1 MSATYEKDLRTGR
14 TFWQSRPL
22 SKIKTQ
28 PLRRD
33 VETDV
38 LIVGAGISGAMTAE
52 ALSELGL
59 RVVIVD
65 RRGALKGSTTASTAL
80 LQYEIDIL
88 LSKLAKRIGR
98 DRAERIWRRSYLA
111 LSSLRDRTRHLGIK
125 ADIVNRDSL
134 YLQGDELDAE
144 GLRVEG
150 AARRRAGFEVAYLTA
165 PQVEARVGISGRAA
179 LLAFDNMSADPRRLA
194 AGFLNAALGRGA
206 KLYSPVEIDEVESD
220 THSIAA
226 QTDTGQVIRA
236 KTLIF
241 ATGYELPKGVPRMGH
256 TIASTYVM
264 TTKPQPRAL
273 WPEGCLIWE
282 ASSPYLY
289 LREAPGGRI
298 VCGGEDEDFSSAER
312 RDALL
317 PQKIVKLQ
325 QKLRR
330 LLPGVDVGAE
340 YAWCGSFGGSK
351 TGCPSIG
358 AVPSMRNCYAV
369 LGYGGN
375 GITFSI
381 LAAQLLAGLIAGD
394 GDPDADIFSFRRTF

>member
-1 MSATYEKDLRTGR
+1 
-14 TFWQSRPL
+14 
-22 SKIKTQ
+22 
-28 PLRRD
+28 
-33 VETDV
+33 
-38 LIVGAGISGAMTAE
+38 MTAE
-52 ALSELGL
+52 ALSEVGL
-59 RVVIVD
+59 RVIIVD

-80 LQYEIDIL
+80 LQYEIDVP

-111 LSSLRDRTRHLGIK
+111 LSALRDRARRLEIK
-125 ADIVNRDSL
+125 ADIINRDSL
-134 YLQGDELDAE
+134 YLQGDELDAD
-144 GLRVEG
+144 GLRAEG

-165 PQVEARVGISGRAA
+165 RQVEARFGISGRAA
-179 LLAFDNMSADPRRLA
+179 LLGFDNMSADPRSLA
-194 AGFLNAALGRGA
+194 AGFLNAAIGRGSR
-206 KLYSPVEIDEVESD
+206 LYSPVEIDEIESD

-226 QTDTGQVIRA
+226 QTETGQVIRA

-241 ATGYELPKGVPRMGH
+241 ATGYELPKRVPRMGH
-256 TIASTYVM
+256 TIASTFVM

-273 WPEGCLIWE
+273 WPERCLIWE

-298 VCGGEDEDFSSAER
+298 VCGGEDEDFSNAET

-325 QKLRR
+325 QKLAK
-330 LLPGVDVGAE
+330 LMPGVDVGAD

-358 AVPSMRNCYAV
+358 AVPGMPSCYAL

-375 GITFSI
+375 GITFSM
-381 LAAQLLAGLIAGD
+381 LAAQILTGLIAGD
-394 GDPDADIFSFRRTF
+394 GDPDADLFSFRRKF

>member
-14 TFWQSRPL
+14 AFWQSRRL
-22 SKIKTQ
+22 SKIETRA
-28 PLRRD
+28 LRRD
-33 VETDV
+33 VEADV
-38 LIVGAGISGAMTAE
+38 LIVGAGVSGAMTAE
-52 ALSELGL
+52 ALSEVGL

-80 LQYEIDIL
+80 LQYEIDVP

-111 LSSLRDRTRHLGIK
+111 LSALRDRARRLDIN
-125 ADIVNRDSL
+125 ADIINRDSL

-150 AARRRAGFEVAYLTA
+150 ATRRRAGFEVAYLTA
-165 PQVEARVGISGRAA
+165 RQVEARFGISGRAA
-179 LLAFDNMSADPRRLA
+179 LLGFDDMSADPRRLA
-194 AGFLNAALGRGA
+194 AGFLNAAIGRGA
-206 KLYSPVEIDEVESD
+206 ALYSPVEIDEIESD
-220 THSIAA
+220 THSISA
-226 QTDTGQVIRA
+226 QTETGQVIRA

-256 TIASTYVM
+256 TIASTFVM

-273 WPEGCLIWE
+273 WPERCLIWE

-298 VCGGEDEDFSSAER
+298 VCGGEDEDFSTAET

-325 QKLRR
+325 QKLGK
-330 LLPGVDVGAE
+330 LLPGVDVGAD

-358 AVPSMRNCYAV
+358 AVPGMPNCYAL

-375 GITFSI
+375 GITFSM
-381 LAAQLLAGLIAGD
+381 LAAQILTGLIVGD
-394 GDPDADIFSFRRTF
+394 GDPDADLFSFRRRF